1 MGGQRTSFS
10 KLQRDRDKKAKAAAK
25 REKRQERSA
34 GTEGDEAVDVL
45 VDDDGKSEL
54 SADDLL
60 KLIESIHQRYDA
72 GTMTLEEFE
81 EQKVDLLG
89 RLPVDYALTRPV
101 PRKAPTSVLPP
112 RPGSPRSRPGPAR
125 SR

>member
-34 GTEGDEAVDVL
+34 TPEEGGDVL
-45 VDDDGKSEL
+45 VEDDGTSEL

-60 KLIESIHQRYDA
+60 KLIESIHKRFEA
-72 GTMTLEEFE
+72 GTMTYEEFE

-89 RLPVDYALTRPV
+89 RLPVD
-101 PRKAPTSVLPP
+101 
-112 RPGSPRSRPGPAR
+112 
-125 SR
+125 

>member
-25 REKRQERSA
+25 REKRAERSA
-34 GTEGDEAVDVL
+34 GGGGDDAVDVL
-45 VDDDGKSEL
+45 VEDDGKSEL

-72 GTMTLEEFE
+72 GKMTLEEFE
-81 EQKVDLLG
+81 EQKVDLLS
-89 RLPVDYALTRPV
+89 RLPVD
-101 PRKAPTSVLPP
+101 
-112 RPGSPRSRPGPAR
+112 
-125 SR
+125 

>member
-25 REKRQERSA
+25 REKRQDRSA
-34 GTEGDEAVDVL
+34 GTEGDEVVTDAL
-45 VDDDGKSEL
+45 IDDDGKSEL

-60 KLIESIHQRYDA
+60 KLIESIHQRFDA
-72 GTMTLEEFE
+72 GTMTYEEFE

-89 RLPVDYALTRPV
+89 RLPVD
-101 PRKAPTSVLPP
+101 
-112 RPGSPRSRPGPAR
+112 
-125 SR
+125 

>member
-25 REKRQERSA
+25 REKRAERSA
-34 GTEGDEAVDVL
+34 GGGDDAVVDVM

-72 GTMTLEEFE
+72 GKMTLEEFE

-89 RLPVDYALTRPV
+89 RLPVD
-101 PRKAPTSVLPP
+101 
-112 RPGSPRSRPGPAR
+112 
-125 SR
+125 

>member
-1 MGGQRTSFS
+1 MGSSRTRYEKIQRERSRRECAT
-10 KLQRDRDKKAKAAAK
+10 AK

-34 GTEGDEAVDVL
+34 GTEGDVVDVL
-45 VDDDGKSEL
+45 VEDDGKSEL

-72 GTMTLEEFE
+72 GKMTLEEFE

-89 RLPVDYALTRPV
+89 RLPVD
-101 PRKAPTSVLPP
+101 
-112 RPGSPRSRPGPAR
+112 
-125 SR
+125 

>member
-25 REKRQERSA
+25 REKRQERAA
-34 GTEGDEAVDVL
+34 GTDEGDVVTDVMI
-45 VDDDGKSEL
+45 DDDGKSEL

-60 KLIESIHQRYDA
+60 KLIESIHQRFDA
-72 GTMTLEEFE
+72 GTMTYEEFE

-89 RLPVDYALTRPV
+89 RLPVD
-101 PRKAPTSVLPP
+101 
-112 RPGSPRSRPGPAR
+112 
-125 SR
+125 

>member
-34 GTEGDEAVDVL
+34 TPEDGVEGDVL
-45 VDDDGKSEL
+45 VEDDGTSEL

-60 KLIESIHQRYDA
+60 KLIESIHKRFEA
-72 GTMTLEEFE
+72 GTMTYEEFE

-89 RLPVDYALTRPV
+89 RLPVD
-101 PRKAPTSVLPP
+101 
-112 RPGSPRSRPGPAR
+112 
-125 SR
+125 

>member
-25 REKRQERSA
+25 REKRQERAA
-34 GTEGDEAVDVL
+34 GTDEDQVDVL
-45 VDDDGKSEL
+45 VTDDGKSEL
-54 SADDLL
+54 SADELL

-89 RLPVDYALTRPV
+89 RLPVD
-101 PRKAPTSVLPP
+101 
-112 RPGSPRSRPGPAR
+112 
-125 SR
+125 

>member
-34 GTEGDEAVDVL
+34 AGAEGDEVVEGL
-45 VDDDGKSEL
+45 VEDDGKSEL
-54 SADDLL
+54 SADELL
-60 KLIESIHQRYDA
+60 KLIESIHRRYDA

-89 RLPVDYALTRPV
+89 RLPVD
-101 PRKAPTSVLPP
+101 
-112 RPGSPRSRPGPAR
+112 
-125 SR
+125 

>member
-34 GTEGDEAVDVL
+34 GGEDAAVDVL
-45 VDDDGKSEL
+45 VEDDGKSEL

-81 EQKVDLLG
+81 EQKVDLLS
-89 RLPVDYALTRPV
+89 RLPVD
-101 PRKAPTSVLPP
+101 
-112 RPGSPRSRPGPAR
+112 
-125 SR
+125 

>member
-10 KLQRDRDKKAKAAAK
+10 KLQRDRDKKATAAAK

-34 GTEGDEAVDVL
+34 GGGEAVDVL
-45 VDDDGKSEL
+45 VNDDGKSEL

-60 KLIESIHQRYDA
+60 KLIESIHQRYEA

-81 EQKVDLLG
+81 EQKVDLLS
-89 RLPVDYALTRPV
+89 RLPVD
-101 PRKAPTSVLPP
+101 
-112 RPGSPRSRPGPAR
+112 
-125 SR
+125 

>member
-34 GTEGDEAVDVL
+34 NPEGGEGVDVL
-45 VDDDGKSEL
+45 VEDDGTSEL

-60 KLIESIHQRYDA
+60 KLIESIHKRFEA
-72 GTMTLEEFE
+72 GTMTYEEFE
-81 EQKVDLLG
+81 EQKVDLLS
-89 RLPVDYALTRPV
+89 RLPVD
-101 PRKAPTSVLPP
+101 
-112 RPGSPRSRPGPAR
+112 
-125 SR
+125 

>member
-25 REKRQERSA
+25 RERRQERSA
-34 GTEGDEAVDVL
+34 NPEGDEAAAVL
-45 VDDDGKSEL
+45 VDDDGTSEL

-60 KLIESIHQRYDA
+60 KLIESIHQRFEA
-72 GTMTLEEFE
+72 GTMSYEEFE

-89 RLPVDYALTRPV
+89 RLPVD
-101 PRKAPTSVLPP
+101 
-112 RPGSPRSRPGPAR
+112 
-125 SR
+125 

>member
-34 GTEGDEAVDVL
+34 GGEDAAVDVL

-89 RLPVDYALTRPV
+89 RLPVD
-101 PRKAPTSVLPP
+101 
-112 RPGSPRSRPGPAR
+112 
-125 SR
+125 